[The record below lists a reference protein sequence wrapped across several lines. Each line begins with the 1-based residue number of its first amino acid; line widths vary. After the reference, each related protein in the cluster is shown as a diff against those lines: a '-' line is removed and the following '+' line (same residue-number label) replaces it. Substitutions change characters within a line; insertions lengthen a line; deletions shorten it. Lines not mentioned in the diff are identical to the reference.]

1 MSNGELCFEPVF
13 SGRNPKTGRFV
24 KGHQPAN
31 KGKKWD
37 EYMSKRNQRKAARGW
52 KNLDIHRHR
61 SENAGRPKKPVIA
74 VMDDI
79 GCDSIDRLEIE
90 IHLEREFA
98 IQFNKDEM
106 IGAGWTVR
114 ELCDFMELKL

>member
-1 MSNGELCFEPVF
+1 MEKSYGELCFEPVF

-24 KGHQPAN
+24 KGHHPAN

-74 VMDDI
+74 VIDD
-79 GCDSIDRLEIE
+79 GTWLWLPYECRAQGQDD
-90 IHLEREFA
+90 HLALLRTRN
-98 IQFNKDEM
+98 Q
-106 IGAGWTVR
+106 R
-114 ELCDFMELKL
+114 CR

>member
-1 MSNGELCFEPVF
+1 MM
-13 SGRNPKTGRFV
+13 
-24 KGHQPAN
+24 
-31 KGKKWD
+31 KKYSREEIEKKVIEIIAKVCGLETED
-37 EYMSKRNQRKAARGW
+37 I
-52 KNLDIHRHR
+52 NLGDTM
-61 SENAGRPKKPVIA
+61 
-74 VMDDI
+74 MDDI

>member
-1 MSNGELCFEPVF
+1 MM
-13 SGRNPKTGRFV
+13 
-24 KGHQPAN
+24 
-31 KGKKWD
+31 KKYSR
-37 EYMSKRNQRKAARGW
+37 EEIEKKVIEIIAKVCG
-52 KNLDIHRHR
+52 LETEDIHL
-61 SENAGRPKKPVIA
+61 GDTM
-74 VMDDI
+74 MDDI

-90 IHLEREFA
+90 IHLEIEFA